1 MVMLNLIGWLGFR
14 HHISTIF
21 ILVLMILVIS
31 IITIVSIFKASKLQH
46 ESSLHRNLIK
56 KEILLIENALIEEDD
71 SFNNLR
77 KMKYKAKELLKEVDD
92 YIDFEELKHNPT
104 KILGFPAD
112 HNVLSSVIGLII
124 TGFVLALEGFA
135 GANIVYDLNGWYRY

>member
-1 MVMLNLIGWLGFR
+1 MKKLTSIYLEKC
-14 HHISTIF
+14 STG
-21 ILVLMILVIS
+21 L
-31 IITIVSIFKASKLQH
+31 
-46 ESSLHRNLIK
+46 
-56 KEILLIENALIEEDD
+56 
-71 SFNNLR
+71 
-77 KMKYKAKELLKEVDD
+77 
-92 YIDFEELKHNPT
+92 DFEELKHNPT